1 MSLHS
6 GSMARCLPM
15 LFTKFSITKRPCR
28 FFPGRGVVTR
38 YHPALYSKPVTLACA
53 FPTWFRKRTP
63 GRGHTAPA
71 LLLFTA
77 QQLSAMR
84 HRKAPVHHYEGMYHF
99 KYEIS
104 ITTSFFSV
112 NTKISSIHEKTVII
126 ALFFFPDTEI
136 LTFPRECAMIEIICK
151 IRLRTGMTRSPFF

>member
-1 MSLHS
+1 
-6 GSMARCLPM
+6 MARCLPM
-15 LFTKFSITKRPCR
+15 LFTNLFYNKTPLPV
-28 FFPGRGVVTR
+28 FPGRGVVTR

-63 GRGHTAPA
+63 GRGYTAPA

-126 ALFFFPDTEI
+126 ALFLFPGAEI
-136 LTFPRECAMIEIICK
+136 LTFQRECAMIKIIRK

>member
-6 GSMARCLPM
+6 GSMAWCLPM
-15 LFTKFSITKRPCR
+15 LFTKFFYNKTPLPVFS
-28 FFPGRGVVTR
+28 GRGVVTR
-38 YHPALYSKPVTLACA
+38 YHPALYSKPVTPACV

-63 GRGHTAPA
+63 GRRPTAPA

-84 HRKAPVHHYEGMYHF
+84 HRKAPVHHYEEMYHF
-99 KYEIS
+99 VYEIS
-104 ITTSFFSV
+104 IAISISSV
-112 NTKISSIHEKTVII
+112 NIKISSIHVKISFF
-126 ALFFFPDTEI
+126 LFSPGNEI
-136 LTFPRECAMIEIICK
+136 LTFPKECAMIEIICK